1 MTGRES
7 DTGLTWL
14 GSNRTLARTVGRP
27 MVRFLGIEA
36 SGGIL
41 LMVATVVAL
50 VWANSPWSGSY
61 YDFWHTEVNLSV
73 GDVISLEAHGHPLN
87 LAEFVNDVLM
97 AAFFFVVGLEIKR
110 EMVAGELR
118 RLRVAA
124 LPIVGALGGMVVPA
138 LIYLAFNRSGA
149 GSNGWGIPM
158 ATDIAFAIG
167 IVSLLGRRVPTSLKV
182 FLLSLAIVDDIG
194 AILVIAV
201 FYTSDL
207 SMGWLLVG
215 VATMVAVVVMTRAK
229 VWYTPFYFVL
239 GVVLWYAMFRSGVHT
254 TIAGVAM
261 GLMAPA
267 RPLLD
272 RAVMTP
278 IELVRMDAADLR
290 DAKFRLN
297 ESVSV
302 ASRLE
307 HLLHPVTGF
316 VIIPVFALANAG
328 VEISGETLSNA
339 LTSDVTLGI
348 VFGLVVGKI
357 IGVSLFSLVALRLG
371 LAVLPA
377 GTTRRH
383 IVGISAIAGI
393 GFTVSL
399 FVTGLAL
406 DGVTLQDEAKVGI
419 LVASIVAAAI
429 GVLILRSARVP
440 YNGAG
445 PEGGQAPGKS
455 SDPIVDATD
464 REQSK

>member
-1 MTGRES
+1 M
-7 DTGLTWL
+7 
-14 GSNRTLARTVGRP
+14 ARAVGRP
-27 MVRFLGIEA
+27 MMRFLGIEA

-73 GDVISLEAHGHPLN
+73 GDVISLDANGHSLN
-87 LAEFVNDVLM
+87 LVGFVNDVLM
-97 AAFFFVVGLEIKR
+97 AVFFFVVGLEIKR
-110 EMVAGELR
+110 EMVAGELQ

-124 LPIVGALGGMVVPA
+124 LPVFAAIGGMVVPA
-138 LIYLAFNRSGA
+138 LIFLAFNRSGP
-149 GSNGWGIPM
+149 GSTGWGIPM
-158 ATDIAFAIG
+158 ATDIAFAVG
-167 IVSLLGRRVPTSLKV
+167 VVSLLGRRVPTSLKI

-194 AILVIAV
+194 AILVIAI
-201 FYTSDL
+201 FYTSNLAMD
-207 SMGWLLVG
+207 WLLVG
-215 VATMVAVVVMTRAK
+215 VATMVAVALMTRAK
-229 VWYTPFYFVL
+229 VWYTPFYFLL

-254 TIAGVAM
+254 TIAGVVM

-272 RAVMTP
+272 RAALPP
-278 IELVRMDAADLR
+278 IELGRMDAADLR

-339 LTSDVTLGI
+339 LTSDITLGV

-357 IGVSLFSLVALRLG
+357 IGVSLFSLVALRLR
-371 LAVLPA
+371 LAILPA

-399 FVTGLAL
+399 FVTGLAF
-406 DGVTLQDEAKVGI
+406 DSVALQDEAKVGI
-419 LVASIVAAAI
+419 LVASVVAAVI
-429 GVLILRSARVP
+429 GVLILRSAREPDSV
-440 YNGAG
+440 AATD
-445 PEGGQAPGKS
+445 GGQAVEKS
-455 SDPIVDATD
+455 EPTVDVAD
-464 REQSK
+464 REQSE